1 MEEKSNTRTYHVFV
15 VAFFVCLLLSFSVY
29 FVVGDMLGTEEEAAD
44 ACYDGSVIEGNDP
57 IHRLLRTVYQN
68 KHSVSR
74 VRRYEYR
81 IFRVVNHENVVAGRN
96 NFLFEIRDTDTG
108 YDFLE
113 DYIGQAAFTEKES
126 EAILSELCRREKYYE
141 EKGAE
146 YLLVVL
152 PNAQTVYSEYM
163 PGYLG
168 SISKN
173 TRLSRLGDYI
183 ATHTTADG
191 ERFQNFADLTGEL
204 RANKGEL
211 PLYNNTENTLDAL
224 GVYVVYR
231 AVYNR
236 FSPAVRATTRP
247 LTREEL
253 TFRQY
258 QTTGKKIARE
268 AGLADTVLNNTVSL
282 SGDTAVN
289 YTYLINTGGLTKTA
303 LKPAV
308 AQGQSTSLLL
318 QFSGNWEKLQSE
330 PFFSN
335 TFSRVTYQQGFAADD
350 GIFAKATP
358 TVVIQFLYESELELL
373 LPGEGN

>member
-1 MEEKSNTRTYHVFV
+1 MEEKTSAHAYHIFV

-29 FVVGDMLGTEEEAAD
+29 FVVGDLFDAREEVAP
-44 ACYDGSVIEGNDP
+44 ACYDGSVIEGSDP
-57 IHRLLRTVYQN
+57 VHRLLRCVYQN
-68 KHSVSR
+68 ERSIAR

-81 IFRVVNHENVVAGRN
+81 VFRVVNHGNVVAGKN
-96 NFLFEIRDTDTG
+96 GFLFEIKDTDTG

-113 DYIGQAAFTEKES
+113 DYIGQSAFTEEES
-126 EAILSELCRREKYYE
+126 AGILAELCRREKYYE

-168 SISKN
+168 NISKS
-173 TRLSRLGDYI
+173 TRLTRLNEYI
-183 ATHTTADG
+183 DTHMTTAGD
-191 ERFQNFADLTGEL
+191 RFFNFANLTGEL
-204 RANKGEL
+204 RAGKGEM
-211 PLYNNTENTLDAL
+211 PLYNNTENTLNSY
-224 GVYVVYR
+224 GVYLAYR
-231 AVYNR
+231 AVYDR
-236 FSPAVRATTRP
+236 FSPSVRATTRP
-247 LTREEL
+247 LGSGDL
-253 TFRQY
+253 SFRQY
-258 QTTGKKIARE
+258 LTTGKAIARE
-268 AGLADTVLNNTVSL
+268 AGLADTVLNNTISL
-282 SGDTAVN
+282 SSDTPVN
-289 YTYLINTGGLTKTA
+289 YTYLINTGSLTKTA

-308 AQGQSTSLLL
+308 AQGQNTSLLL

-350 GIFAKATP
+350 AIFDQAKP

-373 LPGEGN
+373 LPGSGR